1 MKEKRNS
8 IYVRVTPAEKL
19 QIERKARKCGLSVS
33 EYIRPRCLG
42 YAPREVPPEA
52 YYTLCRKLEDVKNDS
67 NADAVLAAL
76 DELRETLVEPRRDG

>member
-8 IYVRVTPAEKL
+8 IYVRVTSAEKV
-19 QIERKARKCGLSVS
+19 QITHKAIKCGLSVS
-33 EYIRPRCLG
+33 EYIRQRCLG

-76 DELRETLVEPRRDG
+76 DELRETLVEPGRDG